1 MFTTTMPRHF
11 SVVLGIYG
19 RRRRGYLP
27 EALQAEGRRVLQR
40 SQTHGPVLQNQ
51 LHGRYREREVISI
64 AGH

>member
-1 MFTTTMPRHF
+1 MR
-11 SVVLGIYG
+11 

-27 EALQAEGRRVLQR
+27 EALQAEWRRVLQR

-64 AGH
+64 AEH

>member
-1 MFTTTMPRHF
+1 MPRHF

-19 RRRRGYLP
+19 RRRRRRGYLP

-40 SQTHGPVLQNQ
+40 SQSNGPVLQY
-51 LHGRYREREVISI
+51 LFHGRYREREVISI